1 MAVSSDDIAIF
12 PPEPAATSALPLQR
26 SFPQPQA
33 VPASAKA
40 WRQRIADGT
49 TWLASSFGTVA
60 LGLILP
66 ALLYALWW
74 TAADRHWIAEQIL
87 PSPAFVWESLGI
99 VWDSGELQGHI
110 GHSARRAALSLLI
123 GGSAGLVL
131 GFAMGLSER
140 VKAYVFPSFN
150 ALAQLPVLGWIPL
163 LIIFVGIEEG
173 LKLSA
178 ISIAVVVP
186 VALSTL
192 QGIANIPGALL
203 EVGRV
208 YQFDA
213 WQTLTRIV
221 LPATTPALFTGM
233 RQGVMQAW
241 LTTIFVELLSSSEGL
256 GFFMSYSRSLSQ
268 NDMVIVSMLAIGAL
282 GILIELA
289 LRLIE
294 SRLQGWRR
302 NAF

>member
-12 PPEPAATSALPLQR
+12 PPEPAAASALPLQR
-26 SFPQPQA
+26 RFPLPQA
-33 VPASAKA
+33 APASAKA

-49 TWLASSFGTVA
+49 AWLATSLGNAA

-66 ALLYALWW
+66 ALFFGLWW

-87 PSPAFVWESLGI
+87 PSPAFVWESFGI

-123 GGSAGLVL
+123 GGGFGLLL
-131 GFAMGLSER
+131 GFALGLSER
-140 VKAYVFPSFN
+140 ARAYVFPSFN

-163 LIIFVGIEEG
+163 LIIFIGIDEG

-192 QGIANIPGALL
+192 NGIANIPGALL

-208 YQFDA
+208 YQFGA

-221 LPATTPALFTGM
+221 LPATTPALFTGL

-268 NDMVIVSMLAIGAL
+268 IDMVIVSMLAIGVL
-282 GILIELA
+282 GIVIELA
-289 LRLIE
+289 LRQIE